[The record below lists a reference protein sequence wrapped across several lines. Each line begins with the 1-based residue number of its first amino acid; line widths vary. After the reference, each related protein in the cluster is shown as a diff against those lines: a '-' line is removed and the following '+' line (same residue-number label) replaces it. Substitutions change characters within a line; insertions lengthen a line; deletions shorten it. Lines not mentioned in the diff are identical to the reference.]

1 LQPRSGNEKG
11 GVDCEGGYFRRNHWV
26 RLPGVND
33 LAELNTYLELC
44 CHKDQQRILSSRT
57 YAVGTAMLL
66 ELPHHGRG
74 HSALASP
81 NDKNCM
87 LVRRETGKEQQMKV
101 TE

>member
-1 LQPRSGNEKG
+1 
-11 GVDCEGGYFRRNHWV
+11 
-26 RLPGVND
+26 
-33 LAELNTYLELC
+33 
-44 CHKDQQRILSSRT
+44 
-57 YAVGTAMLL
+57 MLL